1 MSLEPVPDLT
11 PSKKRDLVDDL
22 LRGDEIT
29 SIPDPEPLITG
40 VFDLNSTA
48 VIYGPSG
55 AMKSFVVLDW
65 GLCIGTT
72 TPWHG
77 HEVVEGPVL
86 YVLGEGLHG
95 TRARYMAWKKHH
107 EMDDAVDNIYWG
119 PHAVDV
125 QTDDGKEEL
134 LRAVEKVQPVLTI
147 LDTLARHLPGG
158 DENAPHVMSHMVE
171 ALDAVKTTTGGC
183 ALAVHHT
190 GKDESKG
197 SRGHT
202 SLKGSLDTEILCTK
216 GPQLTVTKQKNH
228 PDGIILGTFTPT
240 LVDDSLILSMSNRR
254 TNRNDELAIKALLG
268 FDAPTAHNEW
278 KNAAVSLGLPAGSFA
293 AARKRLLESI
303 LVTDTTDTETGEV
316 RYQVLMP

>member
-1 MSLEPVPDLT
+1 MTLEPVPDL
-11 PSKKRDLVDDL
+11 PSSKRQELVDSL
-22 LRGDEIT
+22 LCGDEIEL
-29 SIPDPEPLITG
+29 IPDPEPLVTG
-40 VFDLNSTA
+40 ALDLNSTA
-48 VIYGPSG
+48 VLYGPSG
-55 AMKSFVVLDW
+55 SMKSFVVLDW
-65 GLCIGTT
+65 GLCIGTR

-77 HEVVEGPVL
+77 HEVVQGPVL

-95 TRARYMAWKKHH
+95 TRARYLAWKKHH
-107 EMDDAVDNIYWG
+107 EVVSVDNIYWG

-134 LRAVEKVQPVLTI
+134 IRAVEKIQPILTV

-171 ALDAVKTTTGGC
+171 ALDLVKVTSGGC

-228 PDGIILGTFTPT
+228 LDGFILGSFTPT
-240 LVDDSLILSMSNRR
+240 PVDDSLILSMSNRR

-268 FDAPTAHNEW
+268 FDAPTAHNDW
-278 KNAAVSLGLPAGSFA
+278 KAAAVALGLPAGSFA

-303 LVTDTTDTETGEV
+303 LVTDTTDTGTGEV
-316 RYQVLMP
+316 RYQVLTP